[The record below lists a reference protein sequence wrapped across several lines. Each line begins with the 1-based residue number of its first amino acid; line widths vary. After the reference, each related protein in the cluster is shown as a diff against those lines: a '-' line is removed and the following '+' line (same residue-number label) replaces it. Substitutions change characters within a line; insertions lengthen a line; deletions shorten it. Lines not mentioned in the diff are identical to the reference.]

1 MPEHRIRPVDMQ
13 TWLKNISK
21 IHHDDDDDEDGD
33 GDDESADVDG
43 DADNNEIEVLA
54 TCLPNNKNGLK
65 EIEAQPQF
73 IDLVMDTDCTLLLSL
88 PSTLLLS
95 LLFFLSL
102 YFAILSAY
110 ICLRS

>member
-1 MPEHRIRPVDMQ
+1 MQ

-21 IHHDDDDDEDGD
+21 IHHDDDGDGD
-33 GDDESADVDG
+33 GDDDESADVDG

-88 PSTLLLS
+88 PSTLS
-95 LLFFLSL
+95 FPLFPF
-102 YFAILSAY
+102 
-110 ICLRS
+110 

>member
-1 MPEHRIRPVDMQ
+1 MQ

-21 IHHDDDDDEDGD
+21 IHHDDDDDGDGD
-33 GDDESADVDG
+33 GDDER

-88 PSTLLLS
+88 PSTLS
-95 LLFFLSL
+95 FPLFPF
-102 YFAILSAY
+102 
-110 ICLRS
+110 

>member
-1 MPEHRIRPVDMQ
+1 MQ

-21 IHHDDDDDEDGD
+21 IHHDDDDDGD
-33 GDDESADVDG
+33 GDESADVDG

-65 EIEAQPQF
+65 EIEVRPQF

-88 PSTLLLS
+88 PTSLS
-95 LLFFLSL
+95 FPLFPF
-102 YFAILSAY
+102 
-110 ICLRS
+110 

>member
-1 MPEHRIRPVDMQ
+1 MQ

-21 IHHDDDDDEDGD
+21 IHHDEDDDGDGDGD
-33 GDDESADVDG
+33 GDDER

-73 IDLVMDTDCTLLLSL
+73 IDLVMDTDCYSTPLSPLHSL
-88 PSTLLLS
+88 PKS
-95 LLFFLSL
+95 LPLFISL
-102 YFAILSAY
+102 CFAILSAY

>member
-1 MPEHRIRPVDMQ
+1 MQ

-21 IHHDDDDDEDGD
+21 IHHDDDDDGD

-73 IDLVMDTDCTLLLSL
+73 IDLVMDTDCTLLLPFSLSSSHSL
-88 PSTLLLS
+88 PSPS
-95 LLFFLSL
+95 S
-102 YFAILSAY
+102 LSASRY
-110 ICLRS
+110 YRLTFVCAAE